1 VVSANFAHPDYKF
14 ALSYSNRDDLNNKGM
29 KHMTKSDTKRRVSV
43 GSFLLILL
51 IITVMTITMLKSY
64 LIAMTMG
71 LIMAIL
77 MAPLQKKLVDK
88 KIKPGISAL
97 IVTLLLTLLIIAPA
111 MTFAGLA
118 AKQGI
123 SFGKWVTEHEMVSLE
138 TVVNWIN
145 ARIPTSLSIELNAD
159 LQNQVK
165 ETISSVGMK
174 ASEFILNVAKEIPEA
189 LMQVFIILLTCY
201 FILVDGKTLLRW
213 ITEKIP
219 VANELRTSLAGS
231 FQSTAISVVWATM
244 AAAGTQAIMMFLA
257 FIVLRIPAA
266 FLAGG
271 CTFIFAFIPVL
282 GSAPIWIAG
291 CIYLY
296 AQAAYAKLIILFV
309 VGILTGLADNIVR
322 PWVLSGRD
330 EMHPFISF
338 IAIFGGLQMFGFFG
352 VFLGPIVAALFIS
365 LIQVWPK
372 IIDNTDKTPDKIVL

>member
-1 VVSANFAHPDYKF
+1 MRSEV
-14 ALSYSNRDDLNNKGM
+14 
-29 KHMTKSDTKRRVSV
+29 TKRNVSV
-43 GSFLLILL
+43 GSFLLILFL
-51 IITVMTITMLKSY
+51 VTVMTITMLRSY

-77 MAPLQKKLVDK
+77 MAPLQKILVGK
-88 KIKPGISAL
+88 KIKPGIAAL
-97 IVTLLLTLLIIAPA
+97 IVTLLLTILIIAPA

-123 SFGKWVTEHEMVSLE
+123 SFGKWVSEQEMMSLE
-138 TVVNWIN
+138 TAVTWIN
-145 ARIPTSLSIELNAD
+145 GKIPETLALELDAD
-159 LQNQVK
+159 LQAQVK
-165 ETISSVGMK
+165 ESISSIGMK
-174 ASEFILNVAKEIPEA
+174 ATDFVLEIAKQIPEA

-201 FILVDGKTLLRW
+201 FLLADGKSLVRW
-213 ITEKIP
+213 TSEKLP

-231 FQSTAISVVWATM
+231 FQNTAISVVWATM
-244 AAAGTQAIMMFLA
+244 AAAGTQAVMMFLA
-257 FIVLRIPAA
+257 FVALRIPAA

-291 CIYLY
+291 CFYLY
-296 AQAAYAKLIILFV
+296 TQGAMAKMFV
-309 VGILTGLADNIVR
+309 LLGVGVLTSLADNVVR

-352 VFLGPIVAALFIS
+352 VFLGPIVAAIFIT
-365 LIQVWPK
+365 LIQIWPK
-372 IIDNTDKTPDKIVL
+372 IIDGSDKVQEKVVI

>member
-1 VVSANFAHPDYKF
+1 
-14 ALSYSNRDDLNNKGM
+14 
-29 KHMTKSDTKRRVSV
+29 MTTSSTKRRVSV

-71 LIMAIL
+71 LIMAVL
-77 MAPLQKKLVDK
+77 MAPLQKKLLAK
-88 KIKPGISAL
+88 NFKPGLAAL
-97 IVTLLLTLLIIAPA
+97 TVTLLLTFLIIAPA

-123 SFGKWVTEHEMVSLE
+123 SFGKWVSEQEMVSLE
-138 TVVNWIN
+138 TAVTWIN
-145 ARIPTSLSIELNAD
+145 TKIPQSMAIEINAD
-159 LQNQVK
+159 LQTQVK
-165 ETISSVGMK
+165 DSISSVGMK
-174 ASEFILNVAKEIPEA
+174 ASEFILAVAKEIPEA

-201 FILVDGKTLLRW
+201 FILVDGKALLRW

-219 VANELRTSLAGS
+219 VANELRTTLAGS

-244 AAAGTQAIMMFLA
+244 AAAGTQAVMMFLA

-291 CIYLY
+291 SIYLY
-296 AQAAYAKLIILFV
+296 TQAAYVKLIILLIIGV
-309 VGILTGLADNIVR
+309 LTGLADNVVR

-352 VFLGPIVAALFIS
+352 VFLGPIVAAVFIS

-372 IIDNTDKTPDKIVL
+372 IIGGTDKTSDNIVV